1 MLEKLLQT
9 LRSGGTRTVV
19 ELAGELGTTAPLVKM
34 MLEELTTLGYLVP
47 AGGDHSGAGSARCSE
62 RCARCQ
68 MSTVCVVG
76 DSTTVWSLATEPK
89 V

>member
-9 LRSGGTRTVV
+9 VRSGGTRTVV
-19 ELAGELGTTAPLVKM
+19 ELAGELGTTTPLVRM
-34 MLEELTTLGYLVP
+34 MLEELASLGYLVP
-47 AGGDHSGAGSARCSE
+47 AGGDHSGVDSARCSE

-68 MSTVCVVG
+68 LSATYVAG